1 MNGEATSERNVYSS
15 MSVGSGVGIGI
26 PVSIGITHQNF
37 KNNNEIRKNGMY
49 SDRIVGE
56 GYELDGNLFGVNKGF
71 GISKERIDS
80 MTDGIHVGGDMFSGN
95 INYTNSWKLEYT
107 SPLTLDDVK
116 DEAEDDDGRLLD

>member
-1 MNGEATSERNVYSS
+1 
-15 MSVGSGVGIGI
+15 
-26 PVSIGITHQNF
+26 
-37 KNNNEIRKNGMY
+37 MY

-80 MTDGIHVGGDMFSGN
+80 MTDGIHLDGDIFSGA
-95 INYTNSWKLEYT
+95 INYTNTWKLEYT

-116 DEAEDDDGRLLD
+116 DEAEDDDGGVIRLNENNSSYIIVDLEKNNLFSSEALGV